1 MSEKIITG
9 SNKREEKKIILEKLS
24 YTNKP
29 KTRTHKRRKEK
40 DIRASRVLDR
50 TKKKIRKL

>member
-29 KTRTHKRRKEK
+29 KTRTHKRRKEN